1 MEMYTEYYIKCIY
14 TKSQMFLLK
23 LYNWIIEDKILVTF

>member
-1 MEMYTEYYIKCIY
+1 MEIYTEYYIESIY

-23 LYNWIIEDKILVTF
+23 LYNWVIEDKILVTF